1 MLHLLLGPVGA
12 GKSTYGRQLANE
24 QRALRLTLDD
34 WMARLFGDDP
44 RPEDGRIAWY
54 VERTQRCLGLIWEQT
69 EELSLLGVD
78 VVLELGLIRREERNA
93 YYARVDAAG
102 LELKP
107 YLIDAPRAVRRE
119 RVLERNMNRGE
130 TFHVEVPPQFFEL
143 ASDLWE
149 PPDEAELEERGFV
162 VVSRGD

>member
-12 GKSTYGRQLANE
+12 GKSTYGRKLANE
-24 QRALRLTLDD
+24 RRALRLTLDD

-44 RPEDGRIAWY
+44 RPETERIAWY
-54 VERTQRCLGLIWEQT
+54 TERTARCLGLIWEQT
-69 EELSLLGVD
+69 EELSLLGID
-78 VVLELGLIRREERNA
+78 VVLELGLIRREQREA

-102 LELKP
+102 LELTP
-107 YLIDAPRAVRRE
+107 YLIDAPRALRRE
-119 RVLERNMNRGE
+119 RVMRRNQDRGE

-149 PPDEAELEERGFV
+149 PPDEQELAERGVV